1 LEVPV
6 QVGFLP
12 YVLLVMVPG
21 ILLSLW
27 ASYRVRSTYSKWQ
40 AVDSGI
46 SMNAFD
52 FARYLL
58 NAQGLNQVSV
68 EPTPGS
74 LTDHYDPRTK
84 TLRISNGVASA
95 AGRQSF
101 NPLGGGMG
109 GGMGRG
115 SMGAP
120 AGRGYA
126 YGAST
131 VPGYDTA
138 AAGHLSVAQVA
149 VIAHEVGHAQQDAKR
164 DPMMA
169 VRQAIVP
176 VAQIGSTLAP
186 WLVIAGVWLRFTNLS
201 VLGLAFFAG
210 AVLFTFVTL
219 PVEFG
224 ASKRALAFVG
234 PMGLT
239 GERAD
244 GARAVLRAAGWTYV
258 AAALTALLSFLY
270 YLMIVFGSRR

>member
-1 LEVPV
+1 LEVLV

-27 ASYRVRSTYSKWQ
+27 AAYRVRSAYSKWQ
-40 AVDSGI
+40 KVDSGI

-58 NAQGLNQVSV
+58 NSQGLNQVSV
-68 EPTPGS
+68 ESTPGS

-84 TLRISNGVASA
+84 TLRISTGVASA

-101 NPLGGGMG
+101 NPLGG
-109 GGMGRG
+109 MGRG
-115 SMGAP
+115 STGAP

-131 VPGYDTA
+131 APGYDTPE
-138 AAGHLSVAQVA
+138 AGHLSVAQVA

-169 VRQAIVP
+169 LRQTIVP

-186 WLVIAGVWLRFTNLS
+186 WLVIAGVWLRFMNLS
-201 VLGLAFFAG
+201 VLGLAFFAA

-224 ASKRALAFVG
+224 ASKRALAFVE

-270 YLMIVFGSRR
+270 YVMLVFGARR